1 MSEEFYTAE
10 QAAERLKL
18 HPKTV
23 LRLIREERLRATRI
37 GKSYR
42 ILRSDL
48 EAFAGVSNG
57 APAPQAEVY
66 VTSVVEVPDLSAE
79 MSNRLTVLMQ
89 AMLISRRRRPH
100 AMQFNAAYDAE
111 RQLQKFILIGTP
123 SDTAELLNSLDAYL
137 KALR

>member
-23 LRLIREERLRATRI
+23 LRLVREERLRATRI

-48 EAFAGVSNG
+48 EAFAGVGNS
-57 APAPQAEVY
+57 ASALQTEVY
-66 VTSVVEVPDLSAE
+66 VTSIVEVPDLSAD

-89 AMLISRRRRPH
+89 AMLISRHRRPQ
-100 AMQFNAAYDAE
+100 ALQFNAAYDAE

>member
-48 EAFAGVSNG
+48 EAFAGVSNS
-57 APAPQAEVY
+57 APALQAEVY
-66 VTSVVEVPDLSAE
+66 VTSIVEVPDLSAD

-89 AMLISRRRRPH
+89 AMLISRHRRPH
-100 AMQFNAAYDAE
+100 ALQFNAVYDAWRGKSKQAKAFSRV
-111 RQLQKFILIGTP
+111 RQDQPRWAPSIL
-123 SDTAELLNSLDAYL
+123 
-137 KALR
+137 RV